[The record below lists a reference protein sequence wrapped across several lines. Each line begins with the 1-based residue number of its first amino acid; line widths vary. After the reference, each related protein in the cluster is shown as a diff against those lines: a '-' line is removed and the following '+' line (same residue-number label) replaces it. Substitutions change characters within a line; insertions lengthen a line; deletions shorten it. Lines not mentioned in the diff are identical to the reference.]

1 MSGVPSG
8 SLGIMKKQIFHLY
21 LFVTVFV
28 VSTSYAIES
37 EYFQRGLGHYQ
48 KGEFELAIVTF
59 EEAKREDSRNSLIY
73 FYLGNSYY
81 QLDDLDAA
89 ILNYT
94 DGLNYSDNKGI
105 FFYNLGNCYFLKGN
119 FNFSTEMYTKAVVH
133 NPTLY
138 DSYLNAGNAQYLEN
152 NFGETI
158 FHWETYLEK
167 YPQTPQ
173 YEKIVRAIAYLR
185 GELEKSE
192 PSNIDEK
199 TGLDIDLLN
208 EVLSDLNQFV
218 NRTENIME
226 VSEEP
231 VDDLSIE
238 EIER

>member
-1 MSGVPSG
+1 MAGVRSRSHG
-8 SLGIMKKQIFHLY
+8 MVKKQIIPLNIIIAI
-21 LFVTVFV
+21 FVF
-28 VSTSYAIES
+28 STSYAVES

-59 EEAKREDSRNSLIY
+59 EEAKREVPRYSLIY

-105 FFYNLGNCYFLKGN
+105 FFYNLGNCYYLKGN

-138 DSYLNAGNAQYLEN
+138 SSYLNAGNAQYLAK

-192 PSNIDEK
+192 SSNIDEE

-218 NRTENIME
+218 NRTQNIME
-226 VSEEP
+226 VSEQP

>member
-1 MSGVPSG
+1 
-8 SLGIMKKQIFHLY
+8 MKKHISLLY
-21 LFVTVFV
+21 FFITLFVF
-28 VSTSYAIES
+28 STSYAVENG
-37 EYFQRGLGHYQ
+37 YYQRGLSHYQ

-119 FNFSTEMYTKAVVH
+119 FDFSTEMYTKAVAY

-138 DSYLNAGNAQYLEN
+138 DSYLNAGNAQYLAN
-152 NFGETI
+152 NFEETI

-167 YPQTPQ
+167 FPQTPQ
-173 YEKIVRAIAYLR
+173 YENIVRAIAYLR
-185 GELEKSE
+185 GELQKTES
-192 PSNIDEK
+192 SNIDEE
-199 TGLDIDLLN
+199 TGLDTDLLN
-208 EVLSDLNQFV
+208 EVISDLNQFV
-218 NRTENIME
+218 NRTQNIME

-231 VDDLSIE
+231 EDDLSIE